1 MDVPD
6 PTPPATPPPTP
17 DPAPPAPPATPAA
30 PAPAPAPAAPA
41 QKVDPFIQR
50 VMSDIGVTL
59 GELPPAPPVI
69 PPMSKGGV
77 MTIGDNARFVDER
90 RKLKAEAPP
99 AAPATPA
106 APQTPPAAVPDTPAP
121 ADPAPPKVSV
131 RKGDTNLQRAVD
143 DALNRRQPPA
153 PAAPPA
159 PATPPP
165 PAPDT
170 YESTLSDIQ
179 LEELELARYAAK
191 KDPTKYGTWPER
203 LLKFYKQMD
212 AYIQAGA
219 EKDSGRTF
227 DSQDE
232 DYQKF
237 IRTNRPAIPSNEIK
251 KLEYAKI
258 KDEAVEE
265 AKKTNSQEIEDL
277 KRENREM
284 KIRPR
289 IESIIREF
297 EGGLNALLKES
308 TVASEIMAQVE
319 THGWQAAIDSNP
331 IFGRIVAGLHQQAVN
346 VAAEY
351 AALASGATSL
361 NLKNPSHNWI
371 VNFING
377 EGRRFAKHGGDQITK
392 GGKTFLPRDLFFEL
406 AEKNAKKAT
415 DEHWTWD
422 DRDILSRLAIV
433 TRENVDEQIT
443 EEAKNLE
450 KAGFTRQQ
458 PRVLTPP
465 PAVPAPLRE
474 TPPPTPAPA
483 PPAPGSVRVSASA
496 APGLAKSVPLNQ
508 RKALSER
515 EIALLVPGVKVP
527 A

>member
-1 MDVPD
+1 
-6 PTPPATPPPTP
+6 
-17 DPAPPAPPATPAA
+17 
-30 PAPAPAPAAPA
+30 
-41 QKVDPFIQR
+41 
-50 VMSDIGVTL
+50 
-59 GELPPAPPVI
+59 
-69 PPMSKGGV
+69 

-99 AAPATPA
+99 ATPPAPPATPA
-106 APQTPPAAVPDTPAP
+106 AVPAAPAP

-153 PAAPPA
+153 PPAPPA
-159 PATPPP
+159 PAAPPP

-203 LLKFYKQMD
+203 LLKFYKQLD
-212 AYIQAGA
+212 AYIQSGA

-251 KLEYAKI
+251 KIEYAKI

-265 AKKTNSQEIEDL
+265 AKKTNAQEIEDL

-289 IESIIREF
+289 IESVIREF

-308 TVASEIMAQVE
+308 TVAGEIMAKVE
-319 THGWQAAIDSNP
+319 THGWQAAIDGNP

-422 DRDILSRLAIV
+422 DRDILSRLATV

-450 KAGFTRQQ
+450 KAGFTRQA
-458 PRVLTPP
+458 PKVLTPLP
-465 PAVPAPLRE
+465 E
-474 TPPPTPAPA
+474 TPPPTPTPA
-483 PPAPGSVRVSASA
+483 PPAPGSVKVGASA
-496 APGLAKSVPLNQ
+496 APGLAKSVPPT
-508 RKALSER
+508 RRTALSER
-515 EIALLVPGVKVP
+515 EIGLLVPGVKVP